1 MTRQA
6 RPLALDDDPLV
17 PLMLKVPSSLLL
29 RVLHSYCVFRGHDER
44 KIAAAAVAAIG
55 AYFTGE
61 GEFQAWRR
69 EHPDLL
75 ATASA
80 PMPKP
85 SRHRRGT
92 RADTGSAGD

>member
-1 MTRQA
+1 MARQA

-17 PLMLKVPSSLLL
+17 SLTLKVPASLLRL
-29 RVLHSYCVFRGHDER
+29 LHSYCVFRGHDER

-55 AYFTGE
+55 AYFAGD
-61 GEFQAWRR
+61 GEFRAWRR

-80 PMPKP
+80 PVPKP
-85 SRHRRGT
+85 SRHRRWT
-92 RADTGSAGD
+92 RVDTRSAGD

>member
-1 MTRQA
+1 MARQA

-17 PLMLKVPSSLLL
+17 PLTLKVPSSLLRL
-29 RVLHSYCVFRGHDER
+29 LHSYCVFRGHDER
-44 KIAAAAVAAIG
+44 KTAAAAVAAIG
-55 AYFTGE
+55 AYFTGD

-69 EHPDLL
+69 EHPDVL

-92 RADTGSAGD
+92 RADTGLAGD